1 MWIKQGQSEEAKKEG
16 PLTLDEVMENVWQI
30 VYKNWTSL
38 RTKIALGDIS
48 FQEFQQHVKHIP
60 NDNLEEQLMH
70 LSITNSKD
78 WIKERLRQF
87 NQYRILEQYV
97 YGANVILK
105 FVQEYK
111 LEGDFQPIKMVVKM
125 VISNKIFYMHLKQVH
140 RCRLL
145 IYNS

>member
-1 MWIKQGQSEEAKKEG
+1 MLFLNMWIKQGQNEEAKKQG

-30 VYKNWTSL
+30 VYTSWTSL
-38 RTKIALGDIS
+38 KIKIAFGDITFKE
-48 FQEFQQHVKHIP
+48 FQEHVKNIP

-70 LSITNSKD
+70 LSIPNNKD
-78 WIKERLRQF
+78 VFKERLRQF
-87 NQYRILEQYV
+87 NQYRTLEQYV

-125 VISNKIFYMHLKQVH
+125 VISNEIFYMHVKQVH
-140 RCRLL
+140 KCK
-145 IYNS
+145 